1 MILSVKTLVG
11 EVCMTREDGQKLHDA
26 FRPSL
31 DAGDNVTLDFA
42 GTRIFTTAFFN
53 AAVGQLLAAYS
64 KEQLSKKMRFENVP
78 ESSVSP
84 LKKSIET
91 ADRYYRDPTYRAAL
105 DKVLIDH
112 AEFV

>member
-31 DAGDNVTLDFA
+31 NAGDKVILDFT

-53 AAVGQLLAAYS
+53 AAVGQLLAGYT
-64 KEQLSKKMRFENVP
+64 KEQLSKSLRFENVP
-78 ESSVSP
+78 PSSVAP
-84 LKKSIET
+84 LKNSIDT
-91 ADRYYRDPTYRAAL
+91 ADRYYRDPAYRAAL
-105 DKVLIDH
+105 DKVLK
-112 AEFV
+112 EQTELV